1 VTVTSKQEF
10 LAELP
15 IFYNLDAQAIED
27 LARIT
32 VEYEFD
38 EGAVIAYQRD
48 VANSLFIVKE
58 GRLFARALDN
68 NGIARETRAYTPGQY
83 FGETWLFAPSVH
95 SATVKGSESGRL
107 LVIDGPA
114 FLHLLEANHR
124 IVTQLAPA
132 MDEEGNPLGLSAEG
146 WEEARKL
153 LVRSSRRGPDVGL
166 MPEELLEYFSRRSVW
181 FLLMRLLLPLVL
193 VLVAPVVYVLL
204 PEGIGLVR
212 IFRWAAPML
221 ILGFGLFL
229 IAWRWLDWRNDYFA
243 ITSNNLM
250 HREFDLRHIRIDLIK
265 VPISQ
270 IQSVSIDKPSF
281 IANLFNI
288 GDARITTAAVTGLV
302 VFDNIDKPEKVR
314 ETLNRLTS
322 RVRSMDTAQEQA
334 AMRRSIEQHFEL
346 DPFLRSVDGPA
357 IPRNAVPKPEGFW
370 AAFVTR
376 FGSRVEVGNVI
387 TYRKSFVILLKYIA
401 APLLGFVALFVG
413 TYVMVQLGVS
423 NSINALVT
431 GIGFLVILGWF
442 IWQLENWRNDIFQ
455 LTDRFVIDIDRL
467 PFGFS
472 ESKKQAALSN
482 IQNVAAERPGFF
494 PTLFNYGRVVIDTAG
509 AKGDIVFEDVPNPG
523 LIQGDIFRRLDEY
536 RQQQRIREG
545 SDRRRE
551 YAVLLDVYRQ
561 AMEEERIPRRMPES
575 ESE

>member
-1 VTVTSKQEF
+1 
-10 LAELP
+10 
-15 IFYNLDAQAIED
+15 
-27 LARIT
+27 
-32 VEYEFD
+32 
-38 EGAVIAYQRD
+38 
-48 VANSLFIVKE
+48 
-58 GRLFARALDN
+58 
-68 NGIARETRAYTPGQY
+68 
-83 FGETWLFAPSVH
+83 
-95 SATVKGSESGRL
+95 
-107 LVIDGPA
+107 
-114 FLHLLEANHR
+114 
-124 IVTQLAPA
+124 
-132 MDEEGNPLGLSAEG
+132 
-146 WEEARKL
+146 
-153 LVRSSRRGPDVGL
+153 
-166 MPEELLEYFSRRSVW
+166 
-181 FLLMRLLLPLVL
+181 
-193 VLVAPVVYVLL
+193 
-204 PEGIGLVR
+204 
-212 IFRWAAPML
+212 
-221 ILGFGLFL
+221 
-229 IAWRWLDWRNDYFA
+229 
-243 ITSNNLM
+243 
-250 HREFDLRHIRIDLIK
+250 
-265 VPISQ
+265 
-270 IQSVSIDKPSF
+270 
-281 IANLFNI
+281 
-288 GDARITTAAVTGLV
+288 
-302 VFDNIDKPEKVR
+302 
-314 ETLNRLTS
+314 
-322 RVRSMDTAQEQA
+322 MDTAQEQA